1 MAIYNIIII
10 KFLSA
15 ALPPG
20 LRRLASA
27 LGDGDL
33 VAHRSPPL
41 TGGLQGRGTLLHTH
55 THTHTDTHTHTHT
68 HTHRDAGSMHV

>member
-1 MAIYNIIII
+1 MWLYI
-10 KFLSA
+10 KSLSA

-41 TGGLQGRGTLLHTH
+41 IGGLQGRGTLLHTH
-55 THTHTDTHTHTHT
+55 TNTHTHTQGC
-68 HTHRDAGSMHV
+68 R